1 MSKDKNIEESKK
13 TFTKDDAFQTLNII
27 SSWISNI
34 DTKVSF
40 ALALAGILIGST
52 FGEELPK
59 SFEKILNAA
68 KFSDINSIE
77 IISSIVVVLLYI
89 SSFLSILFFVLAI
102 IARAKTRN
110 YFSLFFFGTIN
121 DMNLKEYQ
129 KSVNKLNEEELLLD
143 LEKQIHINSK
153 ICCLKIKLYNIGMYF
168 LISTIILWFVCM
180 IFKLL

>member
-77 IISSIVVVLLYI
+77 IISSKIPY
-89 SSFLSILFFVLAI
+89 SFNCS
-102 IARAKTRN
+102 
-110 YFSLFFFGTIN
+110 
-121 DMNLKEYQ
+121 KER
-129 KSVNKLNEEELLLD
+129 
-143 LEKQIHINSK
+143 
-153 ICCLKIKLYNIGMYF
+153 
-168 LISTIILWFVCM
+168 
-180 IFKLL
+180 